1 MVVIYCFDNSIKKI
15 DFNHYH
21 NKSEFW
27 EKYFYLKFN
36 LKNDD
41 NNNKN
46 NNKNNAF
53 TQLNEKINY
62 IYNFNKQK

>member
-21 NKSEFW
+21 NKSEFL

-41 NNNKN
+41 N